1 MLIIKVIAG
10 FATCAIYST
19 LYLFVLGLR
28 IIRTKFDGDRDSGFI
43 LGLLV
48 SSAVLTATVS
58 LEAAILLP
66 FMHEIS
72 GRLLYAT
79 IFTGAITLVMG
90 LVGVAS
96 KNQKPIQVALGHKA
110 VSKWGLII
118 GNFLIVVINY
128 LASVNGFPL
137 N

>member
-10 FATCAIYST
+10 FASCAIYSI
-19 LYLFVLGLR
+19 LYLYVLGLR
-28 IIRTKFDGDRDSGFI
+28 IIRIKFDGDKDSGFI

-48 SSAVLTATVS
+48 SSAVLTVTVS

-66 FMHEIS
+66 FMPEMS

-79 IFTGAITLVMG
+79 IFTGAIALAVG
-90 LVGVAS
+90 SAGVAS
-96 KNQKPIQVALGHKA
+96 NKQKPIQVALGHKA
-110 VSKWGLII
+110 ASRWGLII
-118 GNFLIVVINY
+118 GIFLIVVINY
-128 LASVNGFPL
+128 LASVDGFPS